1 MLLYAISIYVL
12 SPYVLILDDMS
23 SYAGNVIRCYL
34 NECDVIR
41 YDSRQT
47 IDMCTAAIST
57 KDVTGSLFTLS
68 MDWNGKQ
75 RGCPGRRIEA
85 AKIFASGDEVP
96 KEVQAESVNRYGF

>member
-57 KDVTGSLFTLS
+57 KDVTGS
-68 MDWNGKQ
+68 
-75 RGCPGRRIEA
+75 CPGRRIEA